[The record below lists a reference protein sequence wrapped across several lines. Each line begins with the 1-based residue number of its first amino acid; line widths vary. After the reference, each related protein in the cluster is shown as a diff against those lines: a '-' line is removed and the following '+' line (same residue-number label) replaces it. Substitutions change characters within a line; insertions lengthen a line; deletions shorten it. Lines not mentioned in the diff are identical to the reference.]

1 MKYLKKFN
9 ELKSQTYTKVAKQL
23 QSLGHTRRAAAMNDY
38 VATVEE
44 RERIQRIKEKRETY
58 AHTGVFK
65 ASIVFEKW
73 EGQKFGSGSNLNRTL
88 TYVSPLKERGIE
100 GEMTGN
106 FHLAVWCDSDMY
118 FDRLWDYASGDN
130 EMWLNFTLGMVAA
143 DDETEEWFVTEDR
156 GVGKWDFYWD
166 GVYTPNRPYVKLTNS
181 AGNFDPQPMG
191 NENWENDKFVFEG
204 RTEAMKFRKFMIDLF
219 EGRTQMTY
227 DPVGNV
233 KKALAAL
240 PTFDKVQTVRRILA
254 GSLPDNRFDDEEIK
268 KMIVRS
274 AITGMF
280 NSLAISSK
288 RYTDGVTKL
297 IDSSGGE
304 WNRED
309 VTPEVVAK
317 ITEEITT
324 MIDEMTETQYRIFV
338 DKSIKRLKVN
348 DFYR

>member
-9 ELKSQTYTKVAKQL
+9 ELKSETYKKAAKAL
-23 QSLGHTRRAAAMNDY
+23 QSLGHTRRAAAMTDY

-44 RERIQRIKEKRETY
+44 KERIQRIKDKRETY

-65 ASIVFEKW
+65 ASIVFDKW
-73 EGQKFGSGSNLNRTL
+73 EGTHPNRTL

-106 FHLAVWCDSDMY
+106 FHLAVWCDYDMY
-118 FDRLWDYASGDN
+118 FDRLWDYADGDN
-130 EMWLNFTLGMVAA
+130 EIWLNFTLGMVAA
-143 DDETEEWFVTEDR
+143 DEETEEWFVTEDR

-191 NENWENDKFVFEG
+191 NENWEEDKFVFEG
-204 RTEAMKFRKFMIDLF
+204 RAEAMKFRKFMIDLF
-219 EGRTQMTY
+219 EGRAQMTY
-227 DPVGNV
+227 DPAGNV

-240 PTFDKVQTVRRILA
+240 PTFDKVQAVRRILDS
-254 GSLPDNRFDDEEIK
+254 SLPDNRFDDKSIK
-268 KMIVRS
+268 ETIVR
-274 AITGMF
+274 F
-280 NSLAISSK
+280 K
-288 RYTDGVTKL
+288 RYTDAVSKL

-317 ITEEITT
+317 ISEDISAL
-324 MIDEMTETQYRIFV
+324 IDEMTETQYSIFV

>member
-9 ELKSQTYTKVAKQL
+9 ELKSETYKKAAKAL
-23 QSLGHTRRAAAMNDY
+23 QSLGHTRRAAAMTDY

-44 RERIQRIKEKRETY
+44 KERIQRIKDKKETY

-65 ASIVFEKW
+65 ASIVFDKW
-73 EGQKFGSGSNLNRTL
+73 EGVNPNRTL

-118 FDRLWDYASGDN
+118 FDRLWDYKNGDN

-143 DDETEEWFVTEDR
+143 DEETEEWFNTEDR
-156 GVGKWDFYWD
+156 GVKRWDFYWD
-166 GVYTPNRPYVKLTNS
+166 GVYTPNRPFVKLTNA

-191 NENWENDKFVFEG
+191 NENWENDRFVFEG

-219 EGRTQMTY
+219 EGRMEMPY
-227 DPVGNV
+227 DPVNNI
-233 KKALAAL
+233 KKSLAAL
-240 PTFDKVQTVRRILA
+240 PTFDKVQAVRRILTS
-254 GSLPDNRFDDEEIK
+254 SLPDNRFDDDDIK
-268 KMIVRS
+268 EMIMR
-274 AITGMF
+274 F
-280 NSLAISSK
+280 K

-297 IDSSGGE
+297 IGE
-304 WNRED
+304 D
-309 VTPEVVAK
+309 ATPEVVAK

-324 MIDEMTETQYRIFV
+324 MIDEMTETQYAIFV

>member
-9 ELKSQTYTKVAKQL
+9 ELKSQTYTKAAKAL
-23 QSLGHTRRAAAMNDY
+23 KSLGHTRRAAAMTDY

-44 RERIQRIKEKRETY
+44 RERIQKIKEKRETY

-73 EGQKFGSGSNLNRTL
+73 EGTNPNRTL
-88 TYVSPLKERGIE
+88 TYVSPLKEREIE

-106 FHLAVWCDSDMY
+106 FHLALWCDSDMY
-118 FDRLWDYASGDN
+118 FDRLWDYKDGDN

-143 DDETEEWFVTEDR
+143 DEETEEWFNTEDR
-156 GVGKWDFYWD
+156 GVKKWDFYWD
-166 GVYTPNRPYVKLTNS
+166 GVYTPNRPYVKLTNA

-191 NENWENDKFVFEG
+191 NENWETDRFVFEG
-204 RTEAMKFRKFMIDLF
+204 RAEAMKFRKFMIDLF
-219 EGRTQMTY
+219 EGRIQMPY
-227 DPVGNV
+227 DPIDKV
-233 KKALAAL
+233 KKSLAAL
-240 PTFDKVQTVRRILA
+240 PTFDKVQAVRRILA
-254 GSLPDNRFDDEEIK
+254 NNFPDNKITDENIKEMIMRF
-268 KMIVRS
+268 
-274 AITGMF
+274 
-280 NSLAISSK
+280 K

-297 IDSSGGE
+297 IGD
-304 WNRED
+304 D
-309 VTPEVVAK
+309 VTPEVFAK

>member
-9 ELKSQTYTKVAKQL
+9 ELKSETYKKAAKAL
-23 QSLGHTRRAAAMNDY
+23 QSLGHTRRAAAMTDY

-44 RERIQRIKEKRETY
+44 KERIQRIKDKKESY

-73 EGQKFGSGSNLNRTL
+73 EGTHPNRTL

-106 FHLAVWCDSDMY
+106 FHLALWCDEDM
-118 FDRLWDYASGDN
+118 FQDRLWDYVGGENDVW
-130 EMWLNFTLGMVAA
+130 MNFTLGMVAA
-143 DDETEEWFVTEDR
+143 DDETEEWFNTEDR
-156 GVGKWDFYWD
+156 GVKKWDFYWD
-166 GVYTPNRPYVKLTNS
+166 GVYTPNRPYVKLTNA

-191 NENWENDKFVFEG
+191 NENWENDSFVFEG
-204 RTEAMKFRKFMIDLF
+204 RAEAMKFRKFMIDLF
-219 EGRTQMTY
+219 EGRIQMPY
-227 DPVGNV
+227 DPVNTV
-233 KKALAAL
+233 KKLLASL
-240 PTFDKVQTVRRILA
+240 PTFDKVQAARRILA
-254 GSLPDNRFDDEEIK
+254 NNLPDNRFTDENIK
-268 KMIVRS
+268 EMIVR
-274 AITGMF
+274 
-280 NSLAISSK
+280 LK

-317 ITEEITT
+317 IAEEIAT
-324 MIDEMTETQYRIFV
+324 MIDEMTETQYAIFV
-338 DKSIKRLKVN
+338 EKSIKRLKVN

>member
-9 ELKSQTYTKVAKQL
+9 ELKSQTYTKAAKAL
-23 QSLGHTRRAAAMNDY
+23 QSLGHTRRAAAMTDY

-44 RERIQRIKEKRETY
+44 RERIQRIKENREKY

-65 ASIVFEKW
+65 ASIVFDKW
-73 EGQKFGSGSNLNRTL
+73 EGTHPNRTL

-106 FHLAVWCDSDMY
+106 FHLAVWCDEDM
-118 FDRLWDYASGDN
+118 FQDRLWDYAGGDN
-130 EMWLNFTLGMVAA
+130 EIWLNFTVGMVAA
-143 DDETEEWFVTEDR
+143 DDETEEWFVTQDR

-166 GVYTPNRPYVKLTNS
+166 GVYTPNRPYVKLTNA

-240 PTFDKVQTVRRILA
+240 PTFDKVQAVRRILA
-254 GSLPDNRFDDEEIK
+254 GSLPDNRFDDFEIK
-268 KMIVRS
+268 KMIM
-274 AITGMF
+274 I
-280 NSLAISSK
+280 SK

-309 VTPEVVAK
+309 VTPEIVEK
-317 ITEEITT
+317 ISEEISALLN
-324 MIDEMTETQYRIFV
+324 EMTEAQYAIFV
-338 DKSIKRLKVN
+338 EKSIKRLKVN

>member
-9 ELKSQTYTKVAKQL
+9 ELKSETYKKAAKAL
-23 QSLGHTRRAAAMNDY
+23 QSLGHTRRAAAMTDY

-44 RERIQRIKEKRETY
+44 RERIQRIKENREKY

-65 ASIVFEKW
+65 ASIVFDKW
-73 EGQKFGSGSNLNRTL
+73 EGTHPNRTL

-106 FHLAVWCDSDMY
+106 FHLAVWCDEDMY
-118 FDRLWDYASGDN
+118 FDRLWDYADGDN
-130 EMWLNFTLGMVAA
+130 EIWLNFTLGMVAA
-143 DDETEEWFVTEDR
+143 DEETEEWFVTEDR

-191 NENWENDKFVFEG
+191 NENWEEDKFVFEG
-204 RTEAMKFRKFMIDLF
+204 RAEAMKFRKFMIDLF
-219 EGRTQMTY
+219 EGRAQMTY
-227 DPVGNV
+227 DPAGNV

-240 PTFDKVQTVRRILA
+240 PTFDKVQAVRRILDS
-254 GSLPDNRFDDEEIK
+254 SLPDNRFDDKSIK
-268 KMIVRS
+268 ETIVR
-274 AITGMF
+274 F
-280 NSLAISSK
+280 K
-288 RYTDGVTKL
+288 RYTDAVSKL

-317 ITEEITT
+317 ISEDISAL
-324 MIDEMTETQYRIFV
+324 IDEMTETQYSIFV

>member
-9 ELKSQTYTKVAKQL
+9 ELKSQTYTKAAKAL
-23 QSLGHTRRAAAMNDY
+23 QSLGHTRRAAAMTDY

-44 RERIQRIKEKRETY
+44 RERIQKIKEKRETY

-73 EGQKFGSGSNLNRTL
+73 EGTNPNKTL
-88 TYVSPLKERGIE
+88 TYVSPLKERDIE

-118 FDRLWDYASGDN
+118 FDRLWDYKNGDN

-143 DDETEEWFVTEDR
+143 DEETEEWFNTEDR
-156 GVGKWDFYWD
+156 GVKKWDFYWD
-166 GVYTPNRPYVKLTNS
+166 GVYTPNRPFAKLTNA

-191 NENWENDKFVFEG
+191 NENWENDRFVFEG
-204 RTEAMKFRKFMIDLF
+204 RAEAMKFRKFMIDLF
-219 EGRTQMTY
+219 EGRIQMPY
-227 DPVGNV
+227 DPAGNV
-233 KKALAAL
+233 KKSLAAL
-240 PTFDKVQTVRRILA
+240 PTFDKVQAVRRILA
-254 GSLPDNRFDDEEIK
+254 NNLPDNRFTDENIK
-268 KMIVRS
+268 EMIIR
-274 AITGMF
+274 F
-280 NSLAISSK
+280 K

-297 IDSSGGE
+297 IGTCSS
-304 WNRED
+304 D

-317 ITEEITT
+317 ITEDIAT
-324 MIDEMTETQYRIFV
+324 MIDEMTETQYVTFV

>member
-9 ELKSQTYTKVAKQL
+9 ELKSQTYTKAAKAL
-23 QSLGHTRRAAAMNDY
+23 QSLGHTRRAAAMTDY

-44 RERIQRIKEKRETY
+44 KERIQRIKDKKESY

-73 EGQKFGSGSNLNRTL
+73 EGTHTNKTL

-118 FDRLWDYASGDN
+118 FDRLWDYKNGDN

-143 DDETEEWFVTEDR
+143 DEETEEWFNTEDR
-156 GVGKWDFYWD
+156 GVKRWDFYWD
-166 GVYTPNRPYVKLTNS
+166 GVYTPNRPFVKLTNA

-191 NENWENDKFVFEG
+191 NENWENDRFVFEG

-219 EGRTQMTY
+219 EGRIQMPY
-227 DPVGNV
+227 DPVNNI
-233 KKALAAL
+233 KKSLAAL
-240 PTFDKVQTVRRILA
+240 PTFDKVQAVRRILA
-254 GSLPDNRFDDEEIK
+254 TSLPDIRWDDEDIK
-268 KMIVRS
+268 EMIMR
-274 AITGMF
+274 F
-280 NSLAISSK
+280 K

-297 IDSSGGE
+297 IGDE
-304 WNRED
+304 
-309 VTPEVVAK
+309 VTPEVIAK

-324 MIDEMTETQYRIFV
+324 MIDEMTETQYAIFV

>member
-9 ELKSQTYTKVAKQL
+9 ELKSQTYTKAAKAL
-23 QSLGHTRRAAAMNDY
+23 QSLGHTRRAAAMTDY
-38 VATVEE
+38 ADTLKEK
-44 RERIQRIKEKRETY
+44 ERIQRIKDKKESY

-73 EGQKFGSGSNLNRTL
+73 EGKNPNRTL
-88 TYVSPLKERGIE
+88 TYVSPLKEREIE

-106 FHLAVWCDSDMY
+106 FHLALWCDEDMFQDNLLY
-118 FDRLWDYASGDN
+118 YKDGDN

-143 DDETEEWFVTEDR
+143 DEETEEWFNSEDR
-156 GVGKWDFYWD
+156 GVKKWDFYWD
-166 GVYTPNRPYVKLTNS
+166 GVYSPNRPHVKLTNA

-191 NENWENDKFVFEG
+191 NENWENDRFVFEG
-204 RTEAMKFRKFMIDLF
+204 RAEAMKFRKFMIDLF
-219 EGRTQMTY
+219 EGRVQMPY
-227 DPVGNV
+227 DPVANV
-233 KKALAAL
+233 KKSLSVL
-240 PTFDKVQTVRRILA
+240 PTFDKVQAVRRILTS
-254 GSLPDNRFDDEEIK
+254 SLPDNRFDDDDIK
-268 KMIVRS
+268 EMIMR
-274 AITGMF
+274 F
-280 NSLAISSK
+280 K

-309 VTPEVVAK
+309 VTPEVVSK

-324 MIDEMTETQYRIFV
+324 MIDEMTETQYVTFV

>member
-9 ELKSQTYTKVAKQL
+9 ELKSQTYTKAAKAL
-23 QSLGHTRRAAAMNDY
+23 QSLGHTRRAAAMTDY

-44 RERIQRIKEKRETY
+44 KERIQRIKDKKETY

-65 ASIVFEKW
+65 ASIVFDKW
-73 EGQKFGSGSNLNRTL
+73 EGTHLNKTL

-118 FDRLWDYASGDN
+118 FDRLWDYKNGDN

-143 DDETEEWFVTEDR
+143 DEETEEWFNTEDR
-156 GVGKWDFYWD
+156 GVKRWDFYWD
-166 GVYTPNRPYVKLTNS
+166 GVYTPNRPFVKLTNA

-191 NENWENDKFVFEG
+191 NENWENDRFVFEG

-219 EGRTQMTY
+219 EGRIQMPY
-227 DPVGNV
+227 DPVNNI
-233 KKALAAL
+233 KKSLAAL
-240 PTFDKVQTVRRILA
+240 PTFDKVQAVRRILA
-254 GSLPDNRFDDEEIK
+254 TSLPDIRWDDEDIK
-268 KMIVRS
+268 EMIMR
-274 AITGMF
+274 F
-280 NSLAISSK
+280 K

-297 IDSSGGE
+297 IGDE
-304 WNRED
+304 
-309 VTPEVVAK
+309 VTPEVIAK

-324 MIDEMTETQYRIFV
+324 MIDEMTETQYAIFV